1 VVDTDAGQVMRADC
15 TDLAERF
22 EALADGASADA
33 ETLDD
38 LLKVNGLGT
47 AINDPVN
54 LTNRA
59 RQADQ
64 GSGAHEA
71 IDDRNLPRLK

>member
-15 TDLAERF
+15 ADLAERF

-38 LLKVNGLGT
+38 LLEVDANTNGVMSFSL
-47 AINDPVN
+47 
-54 LTNRA
+54 
-59 RQADQ
+59 
-64 GSGAHEA
+64 
-71 IDDRNLPRLK
+71 